1 MTPREKRRQQRL
13 NSIKVTKT
21 TLYAKDNHSFHIHLS
36 PRESWELLARISK
49 ESWFLETGQVAP
61 TFLDKSQMRILRR
74 GQDVSNY

>member
-1 MTPREKRRQQRL
+1 M
-13 NSIKVTKT
+13 I
-21 TLYAKDNHSFHIHLS
+21 

-74 GQDVSNY
+74 GQDVSNYRIS